1 MPHTPRILTFSGS
14 LRSSSWNHQIAMV
27 AAAAAAEAGAEITVL
42 KLSDHPLP
50 LFDQD
55 LEDQDGLPQEARTL
69 KQLFREHDGFIIGS
83 PEYNSSISAA
93 LKNTI
98 DWVTRPE
105 EGYPPLDG
113 FKGKVAGLLSCSP
126 GRLGGM
132 RGLTPL
138 RTILSSIGV
147 TVVPTQ
153 AAIPH
158 IHECLSSGTF
168 NDEAVHASVEGV
180 GRAVADVAHRMLS

>member
-1 MPHTPRILTFSGS
+1 MPKAPRILTFSGS
-14 LRSSSWNHQIAMV
+14 LRSSSWNHRVAMV
-27 AAAAAAEAGAEITVL
+27 AAAGAAAAGAEITIL

-50 LFDQD
+50 LFNQD

-69 KQLFREHDGFIIGS
+69 KQLFREHDGFIIGC

-98 DWVTRPE
+98 DWVSRPE
-105 EGYPPLDG
+105 EGHPPLDG
-113 FKGKVAGLLSCSP
+113 FKGKIAGLVSCSP
-126 GRLGGM
+126 GRLGGI
-132 RGLTPL
+132 RGLTPV

-153 AAIPH
+153 MAVPH
-158 IHECLSSGTF
+158 IHECLTSEKF
-168 NDEAVHASVEGV
+168 NDESMHASVEGV
-180 GRAVADVAHRMLS
+180 GRAVADLTQRMLG